1 MKAKRIIVEIICLLF
16 IVLWVYAGLSKWTD
30 PEFTEQLN
38 KSPYL
43 EGWSGFVS
51 VVLPIGEIAM
61 AILLIFPRTKLLG
74 LYLSFFTMVLFT
86 GYIYAMINFSHYTP
100 CSCGG
105 ILSKMDW
112 NTHLIFN
119 LAFCVLAVV
128 AILLWQKPNAKTDHQ
143 SVILKNAEV

>member
-1 MKAKRIIVEIICLLF
+1 MKAKRIIVEIISLLF

-30 PEFTEQLN
+30 PEFTDQLN

-43 EGWSGFVS
+43 EGWSDIVS
-51 VVLPIGEIAM
+51 VALPVGELLMAM
-61 AILLIFPRTKLLG
+61 LLIFPVTKLVG

-119 LAFCVLAVV
+119 LAFCVLAVI
-128 AILLWQKPNAKTDHQ
+128 AILLWKKPNAKATPQ
-143 SVILKNAEV
+143 SINFQNAEV